1 MIGGVRP
8 APKVPLAI
16 EVWKRYAGEIEA
28 DLLKIGTDI
37 ADWHQGRMSSRR
49 LLVLLEHGLPDESA
63 FKTALRGGRM
73 SRGQRVLEE
82 QLNEQIRL
90 RAAYEFIASR
100 GEVEWNAADYAWLDP
115 VDAAERDRKKAE
127 EEAERE
133 QSVDAFESSIG
144 FS

>member
-1 MIGGVRP
+1 MRSGGRP

-16 EVWKRYAGEIEA
+16 SVWRQFAGPIES
-28 DLLKIGTDI
+28 DLLCRGIDI
-37 ADWHQGRMSSRR
+37 ADWHTGVMSSRR
-49 LLVLLEHGLPDESA
+49 LLIVLEHLPDESA

-73 SRGQRVLEE
+73 SRAQRVPEE
-82 QLNEQIRL
+82 QLNEQMRL
-90 RAAYEFIASR
+90 RASYEFVASQ
-100 GEVEWNAADYAWLDP
+100 GQVEWDASEYVWLDP

-133 QSVDAFESSIG
+133 QSQDSFESSIG